1 MMWVN
6 GELVDSSFPAI
17 SAHDHGLLLGDGVF
31 DTLIVRDGTPV
42 FLERHLRRLRAGIN
56 RLAITPTP
64 TDSEITAGIHQLIDV
79 NNFENARVRIT
90 VTPGPGASPRERG
103 ARPLTLI
110 ALSPL
115 AEAPASVSLCTVE
128 WTRNE
133 RSPLAGIKS
142 TSWGDNALIL
152 RHAQQLGFNNAVLCD
167 TTGRLSECTTSNL
180 FLVID
185 QRIVTPSLDSGC
197 LPGILREV
205 LLEAE
210 LATEG
215 DLTPAE
221 LDRASEA
228 FITSSTT
235 GIVPVHR
242 VDSRDYAVNG
252 PLTTFARSRLFEL
265 EGEEEASR

>member
-1 MMWVN
+1 MWIN
-6 GELVDSSFPAI
+6 GELVETSFPAI
-17 SAHDHGLLLGDGVF
+17 SADDHGLLLGDGVF
-31 DTLIVRDGTPV
+31 DTLIVRNGTPV
-42 FLERHLRRLRAGIN
+42 FLERHLRRLRSGVD
-56 RLAITPTP
+56 RLAITPLP
-64 TDSEITAGIHQLIDV
+64 TDSEITAAISQLVDA
-79 NNFENARVRIT
+79 NNLETARVRIT
-90 VTPGPGASPRERG
+90 VTPGPGTSPRERG
-103 ARPLTLI
+103 TRPLTLI

-115 AEAPASVSLCTVE
+115 PEAPTSVSLCTVE

-152 RHAQQLGFNNAVLCD
+152 RHAQHLGFDNALLCD

-180 FLVID
+180 FLVLD

-205 LLEAE
+205 LLDAE
-210 LATEG
+210 LVTDA
-215 DLTPAE
+215 DLTPAD
-221 LDRASEA
+221 LDRASEV

-242 VDSRDYAVNG
+242 IDSRDFAIHG
-252 PLTTFARSRLFEL
+252 PLTTLARSRLFEL
-265 EGEEEASR
+265 EGEQGPSR

>member
-31 DTLIVRDGTPV
+31 DTLIVRNGTPV

-64 TDSEITAGIHQLIDV
+64 TDSELTAAIHQLIDV
-79 NNFENARVRIT
+79 NDIETARVRIT
-90 VTPGPGASPRERG
+90 MTPGPGVSPRERG
-103 ARPLTLI
+103 TQPLTLI

-115 AEAPASVSLCTVE
+115 PDAPASVSLCSVK

-152 RHAQQLGFNNAVLCD
+152 RHAQQLGFDNALLCD
-167 TTGRLSECTTSNL
+167 TTGRLCECTTSNL

-205 LLEAE
+205 LLDAE
-210 LATEG
+210 LATDG
-215 DLTPAE
+215 DLTSADLE
-221 LDRASEA
+221 RASEV

-235 GIVPVHR
+235 GIVPIHR
-242 VDSRDYAVNG
+242 IDSRDYAVNG
-252 PLTTFARSRLFEL
+252 PLTTLARSRLFEL
-265 EGEEEASR
+265 EGEEEPSR